1 MLGKR
6 FSFKVQKKFIFTE
19 TFNLK
24 WWNARFW
31 VFLAKLL
38 LQQQKKVVVYWLKL
52 INIIVLV
59 KFYGILIKNQC

>member
-6 FSFKVQKKFIFTE
+6 FSFKVQKKFIITE
-19 TFNLK
+19 TFNLE
-24 WWNARFW
+24 WWNVNF
-31 VFLAKLL
+31 FTKLL

>member
-1 MLGKR
+1 MLDKR
-6 FSFKVQKKFIFTE
+6 FSFKVQKKFIFTK

-24 WWNARFW
+24 WWNVRF
-31 VFLAKLL
+31 FTKLL

-59 KFYGILIKNQC
+59 KFYCFLVKRSV